1 MELIDTKFCP
11 IRSHNNACNNW
22 FIFSIIANRVGAES
36 YENFSDD
43 NMLNFKYEG
52 TIRRQSGDLLR
63 IDINNFM
70 AIFPS
75 HLNDQICTENAN
87 I

>member
-1 MELIDTKFCP
+1 MIKTHV
-11 IRSHNNACNNW
+11 S
-22 FIFSIIANRVGAES
+22 FSIIANRVGAES

-63 IDINNFM
+63 TVFFYDFAYFSNHM
-70 AIFPS
+70 LIF
-75 HLNDQICTENAN
+75 
-87 I
+87 

>member
-1 MELIDTKFCP
+1 MMRFEFAIFFD
-11 IRSHNNACNNW
+11 CNL
-22 FIFSIIANRVGAES
+22 FLFSIIANRVGAES

-63 IDINNFM
+63 NGL
-70 AIFPS
+70 S
-75 HLNDQICTENAN
+75 HQ
-87 I
+87 

>member
-1 MELIDTKFCP
+1 MIQNHA
-11 IRSHNNACNNW
+11 S
-22 FIFSIIANRVGAES
+22 FSIIANRVGAES

-63 IDINNFM
+63 TVFFYGF
-70 AIFPS
+70 AHFS
-75 HLNDQICTENAN
+75 NDRLMF
-87 I
+87 

>member
-1 MELIDTKFCP
+1 MIQNHA
-11 IRSHNNACNNW
+11 S
-22 FIFSIIANRVGAES
+22 FSIIANRVGAES

-63 IDINNFM
+63 SVFFYI
-70 AIFPS
+70 
-75 HLNDQICTENAN
+75 
-87 I
+87 